1 MSLRKENRLSPSHR
15 SLCRH
20 RAAVAF
26 RRRFG
31 RVSARSCAER
41 NALEKDDVSLLG
53 GILDR
58 IIVSEIDVYVF
69 HGDGAGDEG
78 NEEEEE
84 EKEKEK
90 EEEQD
95 DDQGLIDQKNKCW
108 DVLKFTTLARL
119 RRVLETA

>member
-1 MSLRKENRLSPSHR
+1 M
-15 SLCRH
+15 
-20 RAAVAF
+20 
-26 RRRFG
+26 
-31 RVSARSCAER
+31 
-41 NALEKDDVSLLG
+41 LLG

-58 IIVSEIDVYVF
+58 IIISEIDVF
-69 HGDGAGDEG
+69 HGDGDGVGDEG

-84 EKEKEK
+84 EKEK

-95 DDQGLIDQKNKCW
+95 DDQGLIDQENKCW